1 MRRPAFWIALTILSA
16 AAVAVGITYFP
27 SAFSIVALDITMDR
41 ERALAEARRIADR
54 EHLEPPAYR
63 EAASFALDEEAQTFV
78 ELEGGGKDAFTRMMR
93 ERLYAA
99 YTWRV
104 RHFREGV
111 PDETTIRF
119 TPDGARYG
127 FVEKLREEAPGA
139 ALSSEAAR
147 AIAERD
153 AAARWNVP
161 LVAFA
166 LVESGQERRTGGR
179 VDHTFTYERR
189 SPTLNEGRYRLR
201 LVVSGDRLTEV
212 THFLKIP
219 EAFTR
224 RYASMRSANDAIGI
238 GSVVGMAL
246 LYVFGGIGIG
256 LFFMLRQRWV
266 IWRPALIWGGIVS
279 LLQALATVNELPL
292 LWMTYDTAVP
302 RATFLAQ
309 QAATVIA
316 IFVGFGVF
324 YALSFMAAETLS
336 RRAFGSHPQFWRV
349 WSGRSHPSRFHRRA
363 PRSGGQPV
371 LREASAPAHADA
383 DTPPHADAPGA
394 SVQILGRTAGAYLLV
409 SMFFAYDVLLYL
421 ITTRTLGWWSPAEPL
436 LHPDVLAT
444 YAPWLSAIGNSF
456 QAGFWEESLFRAVP
470 LAGAALIGDRFGKRR
485 LFLVLGFIV
494 QAIIF
499 GSGHAPY
506 PNQPSYARPVEL
518 IIPSIGFGLLYVYLG
533 LLPGII
539 LHFTFDVVWFALPI
553 FLAKAPGIW
562 FHQFMVAA
570 LTLVP
575 LWIVLWR
582 RAQAGAWTELSPAD
596 RNAAWKPA
604 PAEAAPTDVAVVARP
619 SSLGP
624 RSRTIWLAAGA
635 LGLVVC
641 LAGLVKTNRVG
652 ALPISRTDAETAV
665 RRALADRGTMI
676 DARWRVMAVPDDGS
690 DGAQEFVSET
700 AGEARRRALVGSY
713 LPAPH
718 WNVRVATFTG
728 DVAERAEEWRAMV
741 DASGSVQ
748 ALQHRLP
755 EGRAGAALDEA
766 AARRVAQTEIA
777 RRYGLDAGRGQVRE
791 VSARPAKLKA
801 RTDWTFTY
809 VDTTVP
815 PLPAGEPR
823 IEVRVAGNE
832 GAGTRRFIYVP
843 EERQRAERAAETRNT
858 ILRVLGTLVFAGL
871 LVGAAVAGVILWSR
885 RRFTVRLFL
894 AATLLMFAVS
904 VAAAAN
910 GWPSIVAALPTA
922 APLPLAV
929 GGVIAISFVALV
941 LRAALVGLALGAQ
954 PQRMESCGA
963 LNLVDARR
971 LGIAAGFAG
980 AAAAGVAAAIR
991 TPAWAQAPD
1000 LNALG
1005 NVLPLLD
1012 VVLDPVTGFLTR
1024 TAIVLATLV
1033 TIDHLTLGWTRRRT
1047 LGIAALALIGF
1058 LAGGAPSG
1066 LQMGR
1071 WVLAGVVTMAALEA
1085 AYIFL
1090 LRFDLSMVPLTIGV
1104 MMAVATIARGLQ
1116 RAFPGELLAAIASA
1130 TVVLLLAAW
1139 TFAAVRR
1146 AIAAQAAA
1154 VSRV

>member
-16 AAVAVGITYFP
+16 AAVAVGIKYFP

-41 ERALAEARRIADR
+41 ERALADARRIADR
-54 EHLEPPAYR
+54 DHLEPPGYR

-78 ELEGGGKDAFTRMMR
+78 ELEGGGKEAFTRMMR
-93 ERLYAA
+93 DRLYAA

-104 RHFREGV
+104 RHFREGD
-111 PDETTIRF
+111 PNEATIRF
-119 TPDGARYG
+119 TPDGAPYG
-127 FVEKLREEAPGA
+127 FVEKLREDAPGA

-153 AAARWNVP
+153 AAVRWNVP
-161 LVAFA
+161 LDAFG
-166 LVESGQERRTGGR
+166 LIESGQERRTGGR

-201 LVVSGDRLTEV
+201 LIVSGDRLTEL
-212 THFLKIP
+212 THFLRIP

-309 QAATVIA
+309 QAATVVA

-349 WSGRSHPSRFHRRA
+349 WSGRSQA
-363 PRSGGQPV
+363 P
-371 LREASAPAHADA
+371 APAHA
-383 DTPPHADAPGA
+383 HAPGA

-409 SMFFAYDVLLYL
+409 SIFFAYDVLLYL

-485 LFLVLGFIV
+485 LFLVLGFVV

-533 LLPGII
+533 LLPGIV

-570 LTLVP
+570 LALVP

-604 PAEAAPTDVAVVARP
+604 PPETVPADVALPARP
-619 SSLGP
+619 SSFGA
-624 RSRTIWLAAGA
+624 RAGTIWLAAGT
-635 LGLVVC
+635 LGAVVC
-641 LAGLVKTNRVG
+641 VAGLVKTSRVG
-652 ALPISRTDAETAV
+652 ALAVSRADAETAA
-665 RRALADRGTMI
+665 RRALADRGITL
-676 DARWRVMAVPDDGS
+676 DARWRVMPVPDDAS

-700 AGEARRRALVGSY
+700 AGDARRRALVGSY

-728 DVAERAEEWRAMV
+728 DVADRAEEWRATV
-741 DASGSVQ
+741 DASGRVQ
-748 ALQHRLP
+748 ALQHKLP
-755 EGRAGAALDEA
+755 EGRAGASLDEA
-766 AARRVAQTEIA
+766 AARHVAETEIA
-777 RRYGLDAGRGQVRE
+777 TRYGLDPAHGQLRE
-791 VSARPAKLKA
+791 ISARPAKLKA

-823 IEVRVAGNE
+823 IEVRVAGDE
-832 GAGTRRFIYVP
+832 VAGTRRFIYVP

-871 LVGAAVAGVILWSR
+871 LVGAAVAGVVLWSR

-910 GWPSIVAALPTA
+910 GWPSIIAALPTA

-941 LRAALVGLALGAQ
+941 LRAVLVGLALGAQ

-963 LNLVDARR
+963 LNTVDARR

-980 AAAAGVAAAIR
+980 AAAAGAAAAIR

-1005 NVLPLLD
+1005 NVLPLVD

-1033 TIDHLTLGWTRRRT
+1033 TIDHLTIGWTRRRA
-1047 LGIAALALIGF
+1047 LGLAALAVIGF
-1058 LAGGAPSG
+1058 LAGGAPAG
-1066 LQMGR
+1066 LHMGR
-1071 WVLAGVVTMAALEA
+1071 WALAGLLTMVALEA
-1085 AYIFL
+1085 AYVFL
-1090 LRFDLSMVPLTIGV
+1090 LRFDLTIVPLAIGV
-1104 MMAVATIARGLQ
+1104 MMAVAAIARGAQ

-1130 TVVLLLAAW
+1130 IVVVLLAMWMFSAL
-1139 TFAAVRR
+1139 RR
-1146 AIAAQAAA
+1146 ARAAQAAT